1 MRKLMVMVAIAAM
14 ATTGFGVEKAEAE
27 LNLWVSFHFGGAD
40 AYHDG
45 EYQGAKVLLNRAL
58 DETRTAYRRGDT
70 YERLGATYVGL
81 GQFEDAERAF
91 EEALRLKEQSLGGKH
106 RELASI
112 LNNLADLKYLLE
124 KHDQTEALY
133 RRALDINQ
141 RDQWNLEVARALNGL
156 ALVHNDAGEYVEAEN
171 HLLRAVEVHE
181 KGQRRN
187 SAYLATVLTNLGILY
202 TNLGRYNEA
211 EPQFVRAQ
219 YIQDTELRADHP
231 DVAVRLHATAAL
243 FQSTGRLPEA
253 IELAS
258 EAESIRDK
266 QAEKRN
272 LY

>member
-1 MRKLMVMVAIAAM
+1 MRKIVLIAAVT
-14 ATTGFGVEKAEAE
+14 ATALLGADKAQAE
-27 LNLWVSFHFGGAD
+27 LNLWVSFHFGGTD

-45 EYQGAKVLLNRAL
+45 EYQGAKVLLDRAL
-58 DETRTAYRRGDT
+58 DETRTSYRRGDT
-70 YERLGATYVGL
+70 YERLGATYAAL
-81 GQFEDAERAF
+81 GQFEDAEQAF
-91 EEALRLKEQSLGGKH
+91 EEALRLKEKSLGGKH

-133 RRALDINQ
+133 RRALGINQ

-171 HLLRAVEVHE
+171 HLLRAVNVHE

-202 TNLGRYNEA
+202 TNLGRYDDA
-211 EPQFVRAQ
+211 EPQFIRAQ
-219 YIQDTELRADHP
+219 YIQDTELRSDHP

-243 FQSTGRLPEA
+243 YQSTERLPEA

-258 EAESIRDK
+258 EAEAIREK